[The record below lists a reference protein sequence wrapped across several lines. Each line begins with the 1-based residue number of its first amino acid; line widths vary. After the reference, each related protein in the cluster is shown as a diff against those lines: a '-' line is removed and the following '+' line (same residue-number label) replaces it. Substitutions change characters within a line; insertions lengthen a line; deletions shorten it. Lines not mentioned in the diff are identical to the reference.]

1 MVSPSTM
8 QSHNTAILVGDG
20 GFTFVVSATR
30 VYFCCSCYMCLM
42 FTLSSSAIPSFL
54 YPLPIFHWYNLPILH
69 TESFSSAVK
78 FVCATPISSLPSL
91 ISRKTNWSEFCV
103 DVTPP
108 PQLEPTTPLC
118 YIVQNHLSP
127 FIFLCPHVRNED
139 FGFSDFYCYS
149 RNCRNRF
156 KCL

>member
-8 QSHNTAILVGDG
+8 RSHNTAI
-20 GFTFVVSATR
+20 
-30 VYFCCSCYMCLM
+30 YFCCPCYMCLM

-54 YPLPIFHWYNLPILH
+54 YPLPIFHWYNLPILQ

-108 PQLEPTTPLC
+108 PLPQLDPLHHFVTLC
-118 YIVQNHLSP
+118 RIISHPSFSFVPMCGTKISVFQIFIVIVEIVEIDLSASE
-127 FIFLCPHVRNED
+127 VRV
-139 FGFSDFYCYS
+139 SQ
-149 RNCRNRF
+149 
-156 KCL
+156 